1 MNSLIFNKLS
11 ELLFIPL
18 NILSYYILL
27 RGHHAPGGGF
37 IAGLICSM
45 SFLMIALSKG
55 TSFARKKLF
64 FDPIIIC
71 SWGMAAAFLS
81 VLLSSLI
88 GKEFMVGLWLPL
100 GPLVLGTP
108 QLFDFGVFSV
118 VLGVSQIL
126 MLEVLES
133 EG

>member
-1 MNSLIFNKLS
+1 
-11 ELLFIPL
+11 
-18 NILSYYILL
+18 
-27 RGHHAPGGGF
+27 
-37 IAGLICSM
+37 
-45 SFLMIALSKG
+45 
-55 TSFARKKLF
+55 
-64 FDPIIIC
+64 
-71 SWGMAAAFLS
+71 
-81 VLLSSLI
+81 
-88 GKEFMVGLWLPL
+88 MVGLWLPL